1 MKNNIHLDL
10 VNIANQLARAMED
23 DSKKEGMAKSFQQRE
38 SPKETVPNLFCL
50 TVKKKKKEK
59 KNCLPVEF
67 AKPRVQHWLSESLPL
82 WQATN
87 NGVAWFPPSQLSL
100 ESANT
105 LESSSLF

>member
-50 TVKKKKKEK
+50 TVKKKKKRKEK
-59 KNCLPVEF
+59 LTFEREIAVDFFKK
-67 AKPRVQHWLSESLPL
+67 AR
-82 WQATN
+82 
-87 NGVAWFPPSQLSL
+87 QL
-100 ESANT
+100 
-105 LESSSLF
+105 

>member
-50 TVKKKKKEK
+50 TVKKKKKK
-59 KNCLPVEF
+59 KRKTDL
-67 AKPRVQHWLSESLPL
+67 
-82 WQATN
+82 
-87 NGVAWFPPSQLSL
+87 
-100 ESANT
+100 
-105 LESSSLF
+105 